1 MAKAHGKKGKLKVK
15 DAGGTLRDISEYL
28 TSAGLPRDV
37 DLAETSG
44 LGQEDKTFVAGLRG
58 ATIPFDGSWDPTID
72 GYISGLLGFE
82 PATEWQYFPAGEG
95 TGNVKYSGVALLS
108 SYESG
113 SDIGSA
119 GKITGSLTVSGAV
132 TRAVL

>member
-15 DAGGTLRDISEYL
+15 DSGGTLRDISEYL

-37 DLAETSG
+37 DLAESSG

-58 ATIPFDGSWDPTID
+58 ATIPFDGSWDPTVD
-72 GYISGLLGFE
+72 GYLAPLLGFE
-82 PATEWQYFPAGEG
+82 PAVEFQYFPAGEG
-95 TGNVKYSGVALLS
+95 TGNVKYSGSVLLG

-113 SDIGSA
+113 SDIGSV
-119 GKITGSLTVSGAV
+119 GKISGSFTVTGAV
-132 TRAVL
+132 TRTVL

>member
-28 TSAGLPRDV
+28 TNAGLPRDV

-44 LGQEDKTFVAGLRG
+44 LGQNDKTFVAGLRG
-58 ATIPFDGSWDPTID
+58 GTIPVDGSWDPTID
-72 GYISGLLGFE
+72 GYLAGLLGFE
-82 PATEWQYFPAGEG
+82 PAVEFQYFPAGEG
-95 TGNVKYSGVALLS
+95 TGNVKYSGSVLLG
-108 SYESG
+108 SYESN
-113 SDIGSA
+113 SDLGSA
-119 GKITGSLTVSGAV
+119 GKITGAFTVTGEV